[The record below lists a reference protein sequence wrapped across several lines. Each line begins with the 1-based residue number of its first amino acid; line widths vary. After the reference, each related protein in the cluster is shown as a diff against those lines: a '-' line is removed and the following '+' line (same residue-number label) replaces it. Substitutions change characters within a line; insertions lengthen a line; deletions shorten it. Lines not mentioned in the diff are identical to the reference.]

1 MNKIHNLEEPT
12 NNKSKY
18 NYNTVGNAM
27 MVILLIIWLS
37 MIGGLISHFNK
48 ESSKL
53 PSFEEVSKIEM
64 GMSKDKVFDLLGEKG
79 WEHYDKKG
87 FYYEWK
93 FISPKGNDKFQV
105 TIKDN
110 KVINFHTGVNYT
122 YYRTYKN
129 NLK

>member
-1 MNKIHNLEEPT
+1 MEKEIESPNSI
-12 NNKSKY
+12 NNNSKY
-18 NYNTVGNAM
+18 NSGNLL
-27 MVILLIIWLS
+27 MVIVLFVWVCIIC
-37 MIGGLISHFNK
+37 GLTMYFRK

-64 GMSKDKVFDLLGEKG
+64 GMSKDRVFTLLGEKG
-79 WEHYDKKG
+79 WKHYDKKG

>member
-1 MNKIHNLEEPT
+1 MNKILNLEEPT

-48 ESSKL
+48 EPSEL
-53 PSFEEVSKIEM
+53 PSFEEVSKVEV
-64 GMSKDKVFDLLGEKG
+64 GMSKDEVFDLLGEKP
-79 WEHYDKKG
+79 WSYYDKKG
-87 FYYEWK
+87 FYYQWK
-93 FISPKGNDKFQV
+93 FISPKGKDRFQA

-110 KVINFHTGVNYT
+110 KVIDFHSGVNYT